1 MCRGVEVKAKMVCLL
16 STGGAD
22 IGNDGGFTRLSLE
35 VEARVAKVHIEE
47 LAFLV
52 SGNANGGKSDMEQ
65 GL

>member
-1 MCRGVEVKAKMVCLL
+1 MQRYGGQSQDGLL
-16 STGGAD
+16 PTGGAD
-22 IGNDGGFTRLSLE
+22 IGNDGEFTRLSLE

-52 SGNANGGKSDMEQ
+52 SGNANGGNSDMEQ